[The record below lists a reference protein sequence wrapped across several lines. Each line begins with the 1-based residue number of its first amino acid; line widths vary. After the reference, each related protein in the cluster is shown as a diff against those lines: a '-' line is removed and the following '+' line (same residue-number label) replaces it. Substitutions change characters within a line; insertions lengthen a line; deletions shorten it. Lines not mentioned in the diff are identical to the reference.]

1 MLLVEAAVAA
11 EMQPPAMD
19 AGLVRKAMAFRVKYR
34 LDIKKRVIALSRLGV
49 HPQNR
54 GGMYPQPD
62 TVRNLGLKIIT
73 NGFNQSEANHEGVS
87 VEEIPCS
94 ERAAH
99 SRSDGSPYEPYG
111 DYNIRQCDHKYLVKC
126 FSQLHDIMYGTLSHS
141 HLLLVLLSWLNG
153 AEWKIDDEPNLSKLL
168 NPDGTFN
175 TAAVAACDEDLADGL
190 GMSDGH
196 GTFRYY
202 RNLGQERLLKFA
214 RRRASV

>member
-1 MLLVEAAVAA
+1 
-11 EMQPPAMD
+11 MQPPAMD

-34 LDIKKRVIALSRLGV
+34 LDGKKRVIALSRLGV

-73 NGFNQSEANHEGVS
+73 KGFNQSEANHEGVC
-87 VEEIPCS
+87 VEEIPYS
-94 ERAAH
+94 ERAKH
-99 SRSDGSPYEPYG
+99 KRSDGLPYETYA
-111 DYNIRQCDHKYLVKC
+111 DYNIRQCDHLFLDKC
-126 FSQLHDIMYGTLSHS
+126 FSHLNDIMYGTLSHS

-196 GTFRYY
+196 GTFR
-202 RNLGQERLLKFA
+202 
-214 RRRASV
+214 